1 MNSKPCGPTLSSVGS
16 KFDVSEGSSLCGIL
30 ISKSSWLAK
39 SPKELEQ
46 HVELSVV
53 HARISEASGD
63 TTTSMKLKRLGHYFT
78 VLDGSRVVGLR

>member
-1 MNSKPCGPTLSSVGS
+1 VWTTLSSVGS

-30 ISKSSWLAK
+30 ISKPSWLAK
-39 SPKELEQ
+39 QAKELE
-46 HVELSVV
+46 HYVDLSVV
-53 HARISEASGD
+53 HHRISEAFGY